1 MKNKIL
7 ILGSSGFIGQ
17 YLYKKLKLKNIIF
30 RSHIKNRRCINLNN
44 TSKIKTYLKKN
55 KINFIINLVNNLD
68 YQKVIILNK
77 NLIHALSGLNIKML
91 FVSSSLVYGNKIK
104 IANEKS
110 QLKPFNNYTKSKV
123 KLEKLINS
131 SNLNYKIIRL
141 SNVYDDDLNK
151 KGLFKNIKDCLLS
164 KTHYISFN
172 NLNIYRN
179 FIHIHDVCNL
189 FEKIVAKYEKINK
202 NVINIGAENIK
213 LGRIIDMYKNKFNI
227 KILVKLNKKKRYDPS
242 IKIDNKF
249 IKNKFNFKRLISLK
263 ETINKLEL

>member
-1 MKNKIL
+1 MI
-7 ILGSSGFIGQ
+7 
-17 YLYKKLKLKNIIF
+17 
-30 RSHIKNRRCINLNN
+30 CIS
-44 TSKIKTYLKKN
+44 T
-55 KINFIINLVNNLD
+55 
-68 YQKVIILNK
+68 
-77 NLIHALSGLNIKML
+77 
-91 FVSSSLVYGNKIK
+91 
-104 IANEKS
+104 
-110 QLKPFNNYTKSKV
+110 
-123 KLEKLINS
+123 
-131 SNLNYKIIRL
+131 
-141 SNVYDDDLNK
+141 
-151 KGLFKNIKDCLLS
+151 GLFKNIKDCLLS